1 MKQWEEDYASEA
13 ELVTC
18 QQELAEVVAWR
29 ERAAARSETSDS
41 DDPDNF
47 QNHAETKAELAES
60 DARQEHLKQEKEV
73 EVVFGIDL
81 TFLLLQQVH
90 KLRSPIL
97 NLSSLQGKIY
107 DTLLKFTYVDFTF
120 QLIPTLFL

>member
-1 MKQWEEDYASEA
+1 MKQWEEDDASEA

-18 QQELAEVVAWR
+18 QQELAEVVAR
-29 ERAAARSETSDS
+29 QEQAASRSETSDS
-41 DDPDNF
+41 GDPDNF
-47 QNHAETKAELAES
+47 QNHAETKGELAES

-97 NLSSLQGKIY
+97 NLSSLQGTTVLY
-107 DTLLKFTYVDFTF
+107 
-120 QLIPTLFL
+120 